1 MRRSERISRAVIIF
15 LIVVAFIAIGLQ
27 IMNEKTNTL
36 ETAYEIITFTVALAA
51 VFMAVVQGISN
62 ARTTRNLEK
71 IIHEVRELVD
81 DVERNEK
88 RDIAL
93 KKEIKKDLEIDQHE
107 LKELVLKQK

>member
-1 MRRSERISRAVIIF
+1 M
-15 LIVVAFIAIGLQ
+15 IVVAFIAIGLQ